1 MKLFD
6 FSSPYSRFGLFFG
19 VVLGTFACLAT
30 LVESMDGEPSY
41 AYTIDATATEALPWK
56 LKEPPHLDF
65 GDFSAPSSG
74 IPNFREPARFLQGD
88 DAKAPCFTVYID
100 PTVPGADVDYR
111 GDLFGDGELLVSTNA
126 LTDGF
131 KEAMAR
137 DFSAEAWAR
146 DPNCFDGS
154 FVVSFTVTEEGRIGE
169 DMLVHHIEGQSNQ
182 AGISV
187 LDVLRELDYGG
198 YRWHDGTKGTGEVRI
213 PVKFKLG

>member
-6 FSSPYSRFGLFFG
+6 FSSPYSR
-19 VVLGTFACLAT
+19 AT

-111 GDLFGDGELLVSTNA
+111 GDLFGEWPVTSPQKRGPATRIVLMVRSS
-126 LTDGF
+126 
-131 KEAMAR
+131 
-137 DFSAEAWAR
+137 SAS
-146 DPNCFDGS
+146 P
-154 FVVSFTVTEEGRIGE
+154 
-169 DMLVHHIEGQSNQ
+169 
-182 AGISV
+182 
-187 LDVLRELDYGG
+187 
-198 YRWHDGTKGTGEVRI
+198 
-213 PVKFKLG
+213 

>member
-1 MKLFD
+1 MKFLD
-6 FSSPYSRFGLFFG
+6 FSSPYSRFGIFFG
-19 VVLGTFACLAT
+19 IALGIFAGAAT
-30 LVESMDGEPSY
+30 LVEQMTSEPVY
-41 AYTIDATATEALPWK
+41 VYTVDATATEALTWK

-65 GDFSAPSSG
+65 GDFDPQPSN
-74 IPNFREPARFLQGD
+74 IPNFREPARFLHGD
-88 DAKAPCFTVYID
+88 NAEAPCFTVRID
-100 PTVPGADVDYR
+100 PTVPGADIDYR
-111 GDLFGDGELLVSTNA
+111 SDIFGDGELLVSTDA

-131 KEAMAR
+131 KQAMAE

-154 FVVSFTVTEEGRIGE
+154 FVVSFTVTEDGRIGD
-169 DMLVHHIEGQSNQ
+169 DMLVHHLQGQSNQ

-187 LDVLRELDYGG
+187 LDVIRELDYKG